1 MKIFLTSRS
10 IARSPTVNRNVSD
23 TVTQQ
28 GFVVT
33 EDIIKV
39 RDIFHAA
46 KKRKIWSGFWINGA
60 EMASFQQKTF
70 SGPRSKG
77 RQKEA
82 LFAGWREWRWSRNN
96 YLKKK
101 KKKKNR
107 HKGK

>member
-39 RDIFHAA
+39 RDIFYAA
-46 KKRKIWSGFWINGA
+46 KKRKI
-60 EMASFQQKTF
+60 
-70 SGPRSKG
+70 
-77 RQKEA
+77 
-82 LFAGWREWRWSRNN
+82 
-96 YLKKK
+96 
-101 KKKKNR
+101 
-107 HKGK
+107 